1 MDDLHNNIYSYIDIH
16 IYIYTYILIIHQ
28 TCNPSKL
35 HLDLYIYSY
44 IYICD
49 SAEHTSRLPAPNP
62 CEMCRKRREKPE
74 HKITKF
80 NGVVWTDLTVLKS
93 ESCATWFFCITYQ
106 KLSLTKIRPSLSI
119 ITITDTY
126 SYLLLSFQKSISVSF
141 HGPGCWPQRRKP
153 RWRRWCQRQRRWQR
167 HL

>member
-1 MDDLHNNIYSYIDIH
+1 MIPQNTL
-16 IYIYTYILIIHQ
+16 LGFQ
-28 TCNPSKL
+28 
-35 HLDLYIYSY
+35 
-44 IYICD
+44 
-49 SAEHTSRLPAPNP
+49 LPTHAKCVAKGGKNRSTKSPNSTESSGQISQFSNQKAAPCGSFVSP
-62 CEMCRKRREKPE
+62 
-74 HKITKF
+74 
-80 NGVVWTDLTVLKS
+80 
-93 ESCATWFFCITYQ
+93 TYQ

-167 HL
+167 HLEPDGSNDTPGAPGLPEMVNIQKTMENHHFQWENSL